1 MSDKTEVT
9 SVNEIVFPDIADAP
23 SARKSGV
30 PSIRQIV
37 LRGLKEKRSTA
48 SMAAVIQELH
58 PDSAAAK
65 KSAKHI
71 AWYRG
76 MVKKGAIKLPE

>member
-1 MSDKTEVT
+1 MSDKEI
-9 SVNEIVFPDIADAP
+9 SPLAAIVFPDIADAP
-23 SARKSGV
+23 SAASRGV
-30 PSIRQIV
+30 VSIRQIV

-48 SMAAVIQELH
+48 SIAAVIQELH
-58 PDSAAAK
+58 PDSAAAR